1 MLRMLYPV
9 PYHPLLTRTPLHH
22 QSKAEVGIFGHL
34 HLHAP
39 SSVPADDWTILQKK
53 WEKIISE
60 TLILK
65 KNTFF
70 QLTLHNLK
78 SLSIILMVDIMVQIV
93 LLYAVLAHFKVE
105 STLLLSFYEPVVNAN
120 ALNESGKCVLLCS
133 VGFCIVFCN
142 GGTFTSSNHI

>member
-1 MLRMLYPV
+1 MHRPV
-9 PYHPLLTRTPLHH
+9 SLLMIGPFC
-22 QSKAEVGIFGHL
+22 K
-34 HLHAP
+34 
-39 SSVPADDWTILQKK
+39 KK